1 MAEDSGT
8 KRRGVPLSVRMAPDM
23 HAEVIARAAASGQSV
38 TDEVNRLIAQAV
50 AVENDAFM
58 SPQQRHLARQLIMR
72 YAWDDERF
80 GGVRGVVYLLRSLED
95 PKTLATPDA
104 AEIARR
110 RKLIIEEVATWPESA
125 DDFFE
130 WAANYLAVVAERRR
144 AARTKPERGES

>member
-1 MAEDSGT
+1 MAEGGE
-8 KRRGVPLSVRMAPDM
+8 KRRGVPLSVRVSRDLHAKIIAGAEASGRSVT
-23 HAEVIARAAASGQSV
+23 AEVERRLETSV
-38 TDEVNRLIAQAV
+38 AIEA
-50 AVENDAFM
+50 DAFM